1 MRFRRSLFVTEDV
14 RAGDPVTAAN
24 VRSVRP
30 AGGLPT
36 DLFDVV
42 EGRTFRR
49 DAVRGTPLGWD
60 LL

>member
-1 MRFRRSLFVTEDV
+1 
-14 RAGDPVTAAN
+14 VTAAN